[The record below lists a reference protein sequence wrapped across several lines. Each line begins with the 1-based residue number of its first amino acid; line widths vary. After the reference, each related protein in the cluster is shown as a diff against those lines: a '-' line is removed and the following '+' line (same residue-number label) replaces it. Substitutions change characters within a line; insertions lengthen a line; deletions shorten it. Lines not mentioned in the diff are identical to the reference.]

1 MSKSVVFALGGT
13 GGHIIPAQVT
23 AEQLS
28 AEDPNLSIQF
38 VGHQVKRSKLIDHS
52 RFDTY
57 EVSSASF
64 VWKKPFQIPHALWNI
79 SRGIWQAYNFL
90 KQRKPQLVVGF
101 GSYHSCPVLVAA
113 VMLKIPIIL
122 HESNVLP
129 GRVNRFFARWTKTM
143 VITYAET
150 RRFLKAPILHL
161 RIPLRGREE
170 NTPKADLFKELSL
183 VEGPLTLLVIGG
195 SLGADYMN
203 QTSIEAIE
211 MLADQGCDL
220 QVIHLCGLR
229 CSADEISERYR
240 KKGIQAYVRRFE
252 PRMDVVY
259 RLVDLALIRAGA
271 MTIAEIIEQE
281 IPAIVIPSPSVM
293 ENHQDMNADLFVE
306 QVAGGV
312 KLKQEFAS
320 PEKLLELLS
329 ECSQQGQLTSFKEK
343 IVEFKRSM
351 PVKSFVQY
359 LRECL

>member
-23 AEQLS
+23 ADQLS

-64 VWKKPFQIPHALWNI
+64 VWRRPLEIPKALWTI
-79 SRGIWQAYNFL
+79 AKGIWQAYNFL
-90 KQRKPQLVVGF
+90 KQRKPKLVVGF

-113 VMLKIPIIL
+113 IFLKIPIIL

-129 GRVNRFFARWTKTM
+129 GRVNRFFARYAKTM

-161 RIPLRGREE
+161 RVPLRAREE
-170 NTPKADLFKELSL
+170 EASRQELLQELSL
-183 VEGPLTLLVIGG
+183 VEGPLTILVIGG
-195 SLGADYMN
+195 SLGADFMN
-203 QTSIEAIE
+203 RTTIEAIE

-229 CSADEISERYR
+229 CSADEIAQRYKR
-240 KKGIQAYVRRFE
+240 RSIRAYVRRFE
-252 PRMDVVY
+252 SRMDAIY
-259 RLVDLALIRAGA
+259 RVVDLALIRAGA
-271 MTIAEIIEQE
+271 MTIAEITEQE
-281 IPAIVIPSPSVM
+281 IPSIVIPSPSVM

-312 KLKQEFAS
+312 KLKQELAS
-320 PEKLLELLS
+320 PEKLLEVLT
-329 ECSQQGQLTSFKEK
+329 ECSSKSRLEEYREK
-343 IVEFKRSM
+343 IREFKRSM